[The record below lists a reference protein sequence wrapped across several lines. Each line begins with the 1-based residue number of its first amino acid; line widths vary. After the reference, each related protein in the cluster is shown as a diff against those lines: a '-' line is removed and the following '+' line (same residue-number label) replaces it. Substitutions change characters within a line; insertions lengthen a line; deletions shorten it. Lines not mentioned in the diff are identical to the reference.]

1 MAISPAHI
9 LLIEDEEFA
18 LEMIAKA
25 LAKKGYLV
33 KSVLDS
39 HEAKDA
45 IDAQSFDL
53 IITDIMLPHLG
64 GFDIIEYV
72 KDHPLNGATPVLVQ
86 TGMDKDILKSTDLQ
100 ANAVLTKPYEMSEL
114 ISKVEELIDES
125 VA

>member
-1 MAISPAHI
+1 MSISPAYI

-25 LAKKGYLV
+25 LSKKGYQV

-39 HEAKDA
+39 HEAKIA

-72 KDHPLNGATPVLVQ
+72 KDHALNGATPILVQ
-86 TGMDKDILKSTDLQ
+86 TGIDKDILLATDMQ

-114 ISKVEELIDES
+114 IAKVEELIDES
-125 VA
+125 VV